1 MNRYDAQLQRLLKIA
16 MYFDYAKTL
25 SKSKIRTLFYPEAS
39 QESADRAFVRDR
51 ELLKLSGIE
60 LTYDEHTFSYSY
72 TADAMTTRPLVLT
85 QEERVALGVALRTIE
100 SEPTFPLPLALETG
114 IAKIAKRLHDDT
126 DEFLMG
132 ARMTLDENTSEQQ
145 GMLEVLIGAI
155 KETVKVT
162 FDYTNARGERSQ
174 RTIAPFGL
182 DLFKGQWYLFGL
194 DEENARTIRT
204 FTVANIENLAL
215 TKEPFELPSHFSIKD
230 CSTPP
235 FLWGDA
241 EIKSTQVLIPANSA
255 HRVSFITSDAGTCT
269 EQDDG
274 SIIWDVSYRNIDEL
288 CSLVIGEGLTFVDAK
303 SEENSYLVH
312 EFLGRVVSAHA

>member
-1 MNRYDAQLQRLLKIA
+1 MNRYDTQLQRLLKIA

-25 SKSKIRTLFYPEAS
+25 SKSKIRELFYPGTSED
-39 QESADRAFVRDR
+39 SADRAFVRDR

-60 LTYDEHTFSYSY
+60 LTYDEHNFSYSY
-72 TADAMTTRPLVLT
+72 NADALTTKPLVLT

-114 IAKIAKRLHDDT
+114 IAKISKRLHDDVA
-126 DEFLMG
+126 DFLMG
-132 ARMTLDENTSEQQ
+132 ARMTLDENTGEQQ
-145 GMLEVLIGAI
+145 GMLETLIGAI

-174 RTIAPFGL
+174 RTVAPYGL
-182 DLFKGQWYLFGL
+182 DLFKGQWYLFGY
-194 DEENARTIRT
+194 DEENAKTIRT

-215 TKEPFELPSHFSIKD
+215 TKAPFELPSDFSIKN
-230 CSTPP
+230 CATPP

-241 EIKSTQVLIPANSA
+241 EIKSTGVLIPASSA
-255 HRVSFITSDAGTCT
+255 HRADFITGSAGTCT
-269 EQDDG
+269 TQDDG
-274 SIIWDVSYRNIDEL
+274 SILWDVSYRNIDEL
-288 CSLVIGEGLTFVDAK
+288 CSLVISEGLTFADTH
-303 SEENSYLVH
+303 SEENAYLVH